1 MSTELRMVPIVKSMK
16 CACLALCLACVALS
30 AVAVVPSDA
39 QDAEPA
45 TRVLILGDSLTK
57 GYGLLPEQAYP
68 ALLQQRVAKAGITG
82 VEVLNGGVSGDT
94 TAGGLRRMAWLMKKR
109 IDVLVIALGGNDG
122 LRGIAPEE
130 TAKNL
135 QAIIDAARK
144 ENPNITLILSGM
156 EMPENMGETYTG
168 AYRKIFPDIAKKNDI
183 ALIPLLLDGVGG
195 VKELNQPDFIHPNEK
210 GQETVATTVWK
221 ALEPILKKSAAE

>member
-16 CACLALCLACVALS
+16 CACLALWLACVALS
-30 AVAVVPSDA
+30 ALVPSDA
-39 QDAEPA
+39 QDAEPS

-57 GYGLLPEQAYP
+57 GYGLLPEQAFP
-68 ALLQQRVAKAGITG
+68 ALLQQRAAEAGMTG
-82 VEVLNGGVSGDT
+82 VAILNGGVSGDT

-144 ENPNITLILSGM
+144 ENPGISLILSGM
-156 EMPENMGETYTG
+156 EMPENMGKAYAE
-168 AYRKIFPDIAKKNDI
+168 AYRNIFPDIAKMNDI

-210 GQETVATTVWK
+210 GQEMVAATVWK
-221 ALEPILKKSAAE
+221 ALEPVLKKPAAE